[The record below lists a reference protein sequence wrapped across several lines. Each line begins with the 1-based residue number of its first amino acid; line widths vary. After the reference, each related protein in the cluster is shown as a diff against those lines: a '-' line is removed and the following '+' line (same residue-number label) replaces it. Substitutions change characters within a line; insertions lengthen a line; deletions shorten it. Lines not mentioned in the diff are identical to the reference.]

1 MLQSGLNESWWADSM
16 ECYTCL
22 RNVTDLLS
30 DGKTPYERRFGQP
43 FKGPIIPFGSLVEY
57 HPITAKDQSRI
68 HQFRKKVLPGLFLG
82 YALYAG
88 RIWKGDIMV
97 ADIEELKDSMQKRWY
112 FPKKM
117 DINENSR
124 REQTWL
130 QAELET
136 EKELIKELVSGSG
149 RIEKDLL
156 YWIWEYSTMQNP
168 WSFPAR
174 IAGKPVHSESCQ
186 ETFLK
191 NTFESDETTASCL
204 RHEYARSPTATQCE
218 PVFLSTGRP
227 VARMDETNKDNQSFT
242 IPTPRFVGNASTW
255 NPPSVAEGT
264 YSQIIWVNRQ
274 RIRSRRCIAISS

>member
-1 MLQSGLNESWWADSM
+1 MAFRDMNRQIHSHRM
-16 ECYTCL
+16 EPSHT
-22 RNVTDLLS
+22 N
-30 DGKTPYERRFGQP
+30 
-43 FKGPIIPFGSLVEY
+43 
-57 HPITAKDQSRI
+57 H
-68 HQFRKKVLPGLFLG
+68 
-82 YALYAG
+82 
-88 RIWKGDIMV
+88 
-97 ADIEELKDSMQKRWY
+97 
-112 FPKKM
+112 
-117 DINENSR
+117 INENSR
-124 REQTWL
+124 REQVWL

-156 YWIWEYSTMQNP
+156 YWIWEYSTIQNG

-174 IAGKPVHSESCQ
+174 SAGKPVHSESCQ

-191 NTFESDETTASCL
+191 NTSESDETTASCL
-204 RHEYARSPTATQCE
+204 RHEYARSLTATQCE

-242 IPTPRFVGNASTW
+242 IPTPRFAGNASTW

-264 YSQIIWVNRQ
+264 YPQIIWVNRQ